1 MSQNKNGGAV
11 SGEKASI
18 KLLTGYG
25 LGEVA
30 CQMSW
35 YMINNYLNIF
45 YTDVV
50 GLSGAAISAIVLIA
64 RIWDAINDPMMG
76 QIADRTNTRWGR
88 FRPYLFF
95 APPFLAIFNILTFT
109 VFPIQ
114 GLPKIILCGACYI
127 GAGMAYTACS
137 IAYQALLNVIAVD
150 SRVRQLL
157 ATARS
162 TGASIIGIILSMVAM
177 PLILHFSSA
186 VNEAGEAMA
195 DGHGYFVTTVI
206 FSLIL
211 IPVFWICAIIC
222 KETYKDKLHSNAS
235 MEKATFASNMKGLLQ
250 NDQLLMVVIA
260 TVIGTI
266 CVTGRYGILVYH
278 VIYVVGGPQ
287 YIATMFTA
295 MTIGQLVGTLTVPWG
310 TKVFGKKNYMII
322 MNVVMAAGFV
332 ALFVVASV
340 VAYSV
345 MSLNLVEY
353 LADGI
358 KDTVVSA
365 IGGFVVTMVIRTL
378 KALRIRERYG
388 DGNDGYVFDVTEEDV
403 EEAKRFGKLIGASRI
418 SLCDVT
424 KHDALIAFLSQL
436 PHAIAVSL
444 MTSCDDPKNLSS
456 YTGDSFRDLTR
467 IASINEKMWS
477 ELFLSNKK
485 TLVDTID
492 SFQRELDK
500 LKIAIADGDRGTIE
514 EMMVL
519 STTRRKEF

>member
-1 MSQNKNGGAV
+1 MSQTR
-11 SGEKASI
+11 EKASP
-18 KLLTGYG
+18 KLLVGYG

-76 QIADRTNTRWGR
+76 QIADRTNSRWGK
-88 FRPYLFF
+88 FRPYLYF

-109 VFPIQ
+109 VFPVQ
-114 GLPKIILCGACYI
+114 GMAKVILCGVCYI

-186 VNEAGEAMA
+186 VNEAGDKMA
-195 DGHGYFVTTVI
+195 DGHGYFVATVI
-206 FSLIL
+206 FSLVL
-211 IPVFWICAIIC
+211 IPIFWCCATIC
-222 KETYKDKLHSNAS
+222 KETYTDKLHSTQPA
-235 MEKATFASNMKGLLQ
+235 EKTTFLGNMKGLLQ
-250 NDQLLMVVIA
+250 NDQLLIVVIT

-266 CVTGRYGILVYH
+266 CVTGRFGILVYH

-295 MTIGQLVGTLTVPWG
+295 MTVGQLVGTLTVPWG

-332 ALFVVASV
+332 ALF
-340 VAYSV
+340 
-345 MSLNLVEY
+345 LNP
-353 LADGI
+353 
-358 KDTVVSA
+358 T
-365 IGGFVVTMVIRTL
+365 
-378 KALRIRERYG
+378 
-388 DGNDGYVFDVTEEDV
+388 NNPVF
-403 EEAKRFGKLIGASRI
+403 LIGASFI
-418 SLCDVT
+418 GSLGFG
-424 KHDALIAFLSQL
+424 A
-436 PHAIAVSL
+436 PAICYGMV
-444 MTSCDDPKNLSS
+444 
-456 YTGDSFRDLTR
+456 GDSLEYGDWKLGKRQEGLAASMLSFGVKLATAVCAPVVLLLEAVGYVPNVEQAASTKMGINFMVNMLPAILALVSCIPLIWYKLSDKRVSEIRADLE
-467 IASINEKMWS
+467 AGKHAW
-477 ELFLSNKK
+477 
-485 TLVDTID
+485 
-492 SFQRELDK
+492 DK
-500 LKIAIADGDRGTIE
+500 
-514 EMMVL
+514 
-519 STTRRKEF
+519 

>member
-1 MSQNKNGGAV
+1 MK
-11 SGEKASI
+11 EKASP
-18 KLLTGYG
+18 KLLVGYG

-76 QIADRTNTRWGR
+76 QIADRTHTRWGK

-109 VFPIQ
+109 VFPVQ
-114 GLPKIILCGACYI
+114 GMAKIILCGVCYI

-150 SRVRQLL
+150 SRIRQLL

-177 PLILHFSSA
+177 PLILRFSSS

-195 DGHGYFVTTVI
+195 DGHGYFVATVI
-206 FSLIL
+206 FSLVL
-211 IPVFWICAIIC
+211 IPVFWVCALIC
-222 KETYKDKLHSNAS
+222 KETYTEHLHSS
-235 MEKATFASNMKGLLQ
+235 QPQEKATFVSNMKGLFQ
-250 NDQLLMVVIA
+250 NDQLLLVVIA

-295 MTIGQLVGTLTVPWG
+295 MTLGQLVGTLTVPWG
-310 TKVFGKKNYMII
+310 TKVFGKRNYMII

-332 ALFVVASV
+332 ALF
-340 VAYSV
+340 
-345 MSLNLVEY
+345 LNP
-353 LADGI
+353 
-358 KDTVVSA
+358 T
-365 IGGFVVTMVIRTL
+365 
-378 KALRIRERYG
+378 
-388 DGNDGYVFDVTEEDV
+388 NNPVF
-403 EEAKRFGKLIGASRI
+403 LIGASFI
-418 SLCDVT
+418 GSLGFGAPAICYGMVG
-424 KHDALIAFLSQL
+424 DALEYGDWKLGKRQEGLAASMLSFGVKLATAICAPVVLLLEAVGYVPNVEQAASTKMGINFMVNML
-436 PHAIAVSL
+436 PAILALVSCIPL
-444 MTSCDDPKNLSS
+444 IWYKLSDKRVS
-456 YTGDSFRDLTR
+456 EIRADLE
-467 IASINEKMWS
+467 AGKHKW
-477 ELFLSNKK
+477 
-485 TLVDTID
+485 
-492 SFQRELDK
+492 DK
-500 LKIAIADGDRGTIE
+500 
-514 EMMVL
+514 
-519 STTRRKEF
+519 

>member
-1 MSQNKNGGAV
+1 MSQGKNGGAV
-11 SGEKASI
+11 SGEKASP
-18 KLLTGYG
+18 KLLVGYG

-45 YTDVV
+45 YTDIV

-88 FRPYLFF
+88 FRPYLYF

-109 VFPIQ
+109 VFPVQ
-114 GLPKIILCGACYI
+114 GFAKVLLCGICYI

-137 IAYQALLNVIAVD
+137 IAYQAMLNVIAVD

-186 VNEAGEAMA
+186 VNDAGEAMA

-211 IPVFWICAIIC
+211 IPVFWICATIC
-222 KETYKDKLHSNAS
+222 KETYTDKLHSNAPA
-235 MEKATFASNMKGLLQ
+235 EKASFASNMKGLFQ
-250 NDQLLMVVIA
+250 NDQLLIVVIA
-260 TVIGTI
+260 TIIGTI

-295 MTIGQLVGTLTVPWG
+295 MTLGQLVGTLTVPWG

-332 ALFVVASV
+332 ALF
-340 VAYSV
+340 
-345 MSLNLVEY
+345 LNPTNNPVY
-353 LADGI
+353 
-358 KDTVVSA
+358 
-365 IGGFVVTMVIRTL
+365 
-378 KALRIRERYG
+378 
-388 DGNDGYVFDVTEEDV
+388 
-403 EEAKRFGKLIGASRI
+403 LIGASFI
-418 SLCDVT
+418 GSLGFG
-424 KHDALIAFLSQL
+424 A
-436 PHAIAVSL
+436 PAICYGMV
-444 MTSCDDPKNLSS
+444 
-456 YTGDSFRDLTR
+456 GDSLEYGDWKLGKRQEGLAASMLSFGVKLATAICAPVVLLLEAVGYVPNVEQAASTKMGINFMVNMLPAILALVSCIPLIWYKLSDKRVSEIRADLE
-467 IASINEKMWS
+467 AGKHSW
-477 ELFLSNKK
+477 
-485 TLVDTID
+485 
-492 SFQRELDK
+492 DK
-500 LKIAIADGDRGTIE
+500 
-514 EMMVL
+514 
-519 STTRRKEF
+519 